1 MEEANQGEE
10 SDTVTLESPGG
21 RYQGRGLLDGKIG
34 PELNPVIFLDANIC
48 DSERKGREG
57 ERVGKRNVFVN
68 LAWQSENYR
77 SKGEGPSSSFLPGG
91 LCVHVCMEPD
101 IECEWD
107 METR

>member
-68 LAWQSENYR
+68 LAGQSENYR
-77 SKGEGPSSSFLPGG
+77 SKGEGPSSSFLPGR

-101 IECEWD
+101 IECE
-107 METR
+107 

>member
-1 MEEANQGEE
+1 LEEVNQGEE
-10 SDTVTLESPGG
+10 SNTVTLESPGG
-21 RYQGRGLLDGKIG
+21 RYQGRGLLDGRSG
-34 PELNPVIFLDANIC
+34 PEVNPVIFLDANIC

-68 LAWQSENYR
+68 LAGQSENYR

-101 IECEWD
+101 IECE
-107 METR
+107 

>member
-68 LAWQSENYR
+68 LA
-77 SKGEGPSSSFLPGG
+77 
-91 LCVHVCMEPD
+91 
-101 IECEWD
+101 
-107 METR
+107 